1 MALMPQIS
9 KENETSNYKSNIHG
23 VSAKEKK
30 KNKRKSNIHEEK
42 NKPCKA
48 QRFTFISNHFQ
59 H

>member
-30 KNKRKSNIHEEK
+30 KK
-42 NKPCKA
+42 
-48 QRFTFISNHFQ
+48 
-59 H
+59 